1 MYKRIL
7 VPLNGSEL
15 SERVLPHAQH
25 LGQAFGASVELVY
38 AVAAIEDIPD
48 KVAAEVA
55 RDADAYLK
63 KIADAFPAGLKPTYS
78 VKTGPAAEVIA
89 SQAAATEGTLV
100 VMSTH
105 GYTGPKRWMLGSV
118 AHKVAQTLT
127 TPVLLLPVKATAPNG
142 GPVEFKN
149 LIAPLDGSVAAEYI
163 LPHVISICKI
173 LNMELIL
180 VRAYHPHFPGTS
192 IRMHDISK
200 IVHDAA
206 ENYIEDKA
214 RQLQGE
220 GLKNVTYKV
229 LRGVPSEQITDFAL
243 ETPNSLTAMCTHG
256 KHGIGRLGLGSVTNA
271 VIHSTEEPVLI
282 LRGPDQDS

>member
-1 MYKRIL
+1 MYKRIV

-25 LGQAFGASVELVY
+25 LAQAFNAEVELVY
-38 AVAAIEDIPD
+38 AVHAIEDIPD
-48 KVAAEVA
+48 KVATEVA
-55 RDADAYLK
+55 QDADAYLK
-63 KIADAFPAGLKPTYS
+63 GIAGSFPAGVKTGYT
-78 VKTGPAAEVIA
+78 VKTGPAAEVVA
-89 SQAAATEGTLV
+89 DHAVARDATLV

-118 AHKVAQTLT
+118 AHKVVQRVQA
-127 TPVLLLPVKATAPNG
+127 PVLLVPVHATAPGG

-149 LIAPLDGSVAAEYI
+149 LIVPLDGSTVAEHI
-163 LPHVISICKI
+163 LPHVVSLCKI
-173 LNMELIL
+173 LDMELIL
-180 VRAYHPHFPGTS
+180 VRAYHPNFPGTS

-206 ENYIEDKA
+206 ENYIEEKA

-220 GLKNVTYKV
+220 GLKKISYKV
-229 LRGVPSEQITDFAL
+229 LRGTPSEMITDFAL
-243 ETPNSLTAMCTHG
+243 ETPNSLTAMCTLG
-256 KHGIGRLGLGSVTNA
+256 KHGLGHPELGSVTNA

-282 LRGPDQDS
+282 IRGPDQDS

>member
-1 MYKRIL
+1 MYTRIL

-25 LGQAFGASVELVY
+25 LAQAFNAEIELVY

-55 RDADAYLK
+55 KDADAYLQR
-63 KIADAFPAGLKPTYS
+63 IADSFPAGLKPKYS

-89 SQAAATEGTLV
+89 NQATKEEGTLV

-118 AHKVAQTLT
+118 AHKVVQHVQA
-127 TPVLLLPVKATAPNG
+127 PVLLIPVRAKGPDG
-142 GPVEFKN
+142 GLVEFKS
-149 LIAPLDGSVAAEYI
+149 LIAPLDGSSVAEHI
-163 LPHVISICKI
+163 LQHVVSLCKI
-173 LNMELIL
+173 LDMELIL
-180 VRAYHPHFPGTS
+180 VRAYHPNFPGTS
-192 IRMHDISK
+192 IRMYDIAK

-206 ENYIEDKA
+206 ENYIEEKA

-220 GLKNVTYKV
+220 GLKKISYKV

-243 ETPNSLTAMCTHG
+243 ATPNSLTAMCTQG
-256 KHGIGRLGLGSVTNA
+256 KHGLGRLELGSVTNA

-282 LRGPDQDS
+282 IRGPEQDS